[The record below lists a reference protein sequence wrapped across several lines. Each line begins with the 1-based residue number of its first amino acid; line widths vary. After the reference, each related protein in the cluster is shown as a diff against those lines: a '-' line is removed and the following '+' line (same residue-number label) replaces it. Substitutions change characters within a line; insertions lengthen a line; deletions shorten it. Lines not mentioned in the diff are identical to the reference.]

1 MSMESYE
8 RGQEHTLY
16 ANFLTLEGKEATTVV
31 DPKITIRH
39 IDSANNVVT
48 DVNEVAMTY
57 AVETMY
63 YYKWDILISAD
74 LTEYTV
80 EYSAIV
86 DGQYAEAN
94 EQLRIIDSS
103 TGTPG
108 TLYTSKTKVA
118 DYLGVTADKIQ
129 EDWIEWATY
138 YVDLYVNAIFREK
151 TVTEK
156 YDIEKTGESVLFL
169 DNFPV
174 ISVTEIKN
182 GRGSDPMDTADYL
195 VYNGEGMIKLAD
207 EFFGNIYNV
216 GAFIKGRQ
224 SVEVT
229 YKYGRPY
236 VPDEIEW
243 ATTVI
248 ASNIAFTSLINSGA
262 IKFGNITEE
271 QIGEYRYKEGSQSA
285 MQDKVGEAQKVADRL
300 EEDVFSAKNVL
311 RIYRTRK
318 MRAV

>member
-1 MSMESYE
+1 MESYE

-39 IDSANNVVT
+39 IDSGNNVVT
-48 DVNEVAMTY
+48 DVNEAAMIF
-57 AVETMY
+57 AIETMY
-63 YYKWDILISAD
+63 FYKWNVAADAD
-74 LTEYTV
+74 LTEYTI
-80 EYSAIV
+80 EYSAII
-86 DGQYAEAN
+86 DGEYAEAN

-118 DYLGVTADKIQ
+118 TYLGVDADKIQ
-129 EDWIEWATY
+129 DDWIEWATY
-138 YVDLYVNAIFREK
+138 YIDLYCNCIFREK

-156 YDIEKTGESVLFL
+156 YDINKSGQSVLFL
-169 DNFPV
+169 DHFPV
-174 ISVTEIKN
+174 VSVTEIKN
-182 GRGSDPMDTADYL
+182 DGEAMDSDDYL
-195 VYNGEGMIKLAD
+195 IYEEEGIIKLAD
-207 EFFGNIYNV
+207 DFVGNIYNV
-216 GAFIKGRQ
+216 GAFVYGRQ
-224 SVEVT
+224 KVEVT
-229 YKYGRPY
+229 YKYGRAS

-243 ATTVI
+243 AATII
-248 ASNIAFTSLINSGA
+248 ASQIAFTSLVNSGV

-271 QIGEYRYKEGSQSA
+271 QIGEYRYREGAQTSIQYDI
-285 MQDKVGEAQKVADRL
+285 QDGQRIADRL

>member
-1 MSMESYE
+1 MESYE

-16 ANFLTLEGKEATTVV
+16 ANFLTLEGKEASIVV

-39 IDSANNVVT
+39 IDSGNNVIT
-48 DVNEVAMTY
+48 DVNAVAMTF

-63 YYKWDILISAD
+63 YYKWDVSVSAE

-80 EYSAIV
+80 EYSATV

-94 EQLRIIDSS
+94 ETLRIIDSS

-118 DYLGVTADKIQ
+118 NYLGVDADKIQ
-129 EDWIEWATY
+129 DDWIEWATY
-138 YVDLYVNAIFREK
+138 YVDLYCNCIFREK

-156 YDIEKTGESVLFL
+156 YDINRTGDSVLFL

-174 ISVTEIKN
+174 VSVTEVKN
-182 GRGSDPMDTADYL
+182 GRDGDVMDVDDYL
-195 VYNGEGMIKLAD
+195 VYEGEGIIKLAD
-207 EFFGNIYNV
+207 DFIGNIYNV

-229 YKYGRPY
+229 YKYGRSS
-236 VPDEIEW
+236 VPDEVEW

-248 ASNIAFTSLINSGA
+248 ASQIAFTSLVNSGA
-262 IKFGNITEE
+262 ISFGNVIEE
-271 QIGEYRYKEGSQSA
+271 EIGQYRYRESA
-285 MQDKVGEAQKVADRL
+285 SSSMQEKLQDAQQVGDRL

>member
-1 MSMESYE
+1 MESYE

-16 ANFLTLEGKEATTVV
+16 ANFLTLEDKEATTVT
-31 DPKITIRH
+31 DAKITIRH
-39 IDSANNVVT
+39 INSSNVVVT
-48 DVNEVAMTY
+48 DVNEAALTF

-63 YYKWDILISAD
+63 YYKWDVPDDAD
-74 LTEYTV
+74 LTEYTI

-86 DGQYAEAN
+86 DGEYAEAN

-118 DYLGVTADKIQ
+118 KYLGVDADKI
-129 EDWIEWATY
+129 EDDWVEWATY
-138 YVDLYVNAIFREK
+138 YIDLYVNGIFREK

-156 YDIEKTGESVLFL
+156 YDINKSGQSVLFL
-169 DNFPV
+169 DHFPI
-174 ISVTEIKN
+174 ISVNELKN
-182 GRGSDPMDTADYL
+182 YGEVMAAEDY
-195 VYNGEGMIKLAD
+195 VIYNEEGIIKLAD
-207 EFFGNIYNV
+207 DFIGNIYNV
-216 GAFIKGRQ
+216 GAFYYGRQ
-224 SVEVT
+224 KVEVT
-229 YKYGRPY
+229 YKYGRSS

-243 ATTVI
+243 AATII
-248 ASNIAFTSLINSGA
+248 AAQIAFTSLVNSGE

-271 QIGEYRYKEGSQSA
+271 TIGQYSYKEGNQSSIK
-285 MQDKVGEAQKVADRL
+285 DDVYEAQRVADRL

-318 MRAV
+318 MEAV

>member
-1 MSMESYE
+1 MESYE

-16 ANFLTLEGKEATTVV
+16 ANFLTLEGKEAATVV

-39 IDSANNVVT
+39 IDSNDVVIT
-48 DVNEVAMTY
+48 DVNAVAMVY

-63 YYKWDILISAD
+63 YYKWDVSLSAD

-80 EYSAIV
+80 EYSATV

-94 EQLRIIDSS
+94 ETLRIIDSS
-103 TGTPG
+103 SGTPG

-118 DYLGVTADKIQ
+118 TYLGVDADKIQ

-156 YDIEKTGESVLFL
+156 YDIESSGKSILFL
-169 DNFPV
+169 DHFPV
-174 ISVTEIKN
+174 ISVTELKN
-182 GRGSDPMDTADYL
+182 GKDSAAMSTDDYL
-195 VYNGEGMIKLAD
+195 VYNGEGVIKLVD
-207 EFFGNIYNV
+207 DFMGNIYNV
-216 GAFIKGRQ
+216 GAFIRGRQ

-229 YKYGRPY
+229 YKYGRSS
-236 VPDEIEW
+236 VPDEVEW

-248 ASNIAFTSLINSGA
+248 ASNIAFTSLVNSGA
-262 IKFGNITEE
+262 IKFGNVTEE
-271 QIGEYRYKEGSQSA
+271 QIGEYRYKEGSQSSI
-285 MQDKVGEAQKVADRL
+285 QDSIGEAKKIADRL

-311 RIYRTRK
+311 RIYRARK
-318 MRAV
+318 IRVV

>member
-1 MSMESYE
+1 MESYE

-31 DPKITIRH
+31 DQKITIRH
-39 IDSANNVVT
+39 IDSDDNVIT
-48 DVNEVAMTY
+48 DVSEAAMIF

-63 YYKWDILISAD
+63 YYKWDVSASAD

-80 EYSAIV
+80 EYSATV
-86 DGQYAEAN
+86 DGEYAEAN
-94 EQLRIIDSS
+94 ETIRIIDSS

-118 DYLGVTADKIQ
+118 TYLGVDADQIQ
-129 EDWIEWATY
+129 DDWIEWATY

-156 YDIEKTGESVLFL
+156 YDIEKSGESVLFL

-174 ISVTEIKN
+174 ILVTEVIN
-182 GRGSDPMDTADYL
+182 GRGSDPMDAADYL
-195 VYNGEGMIKLAD
+195 VYNGEGMIKLVD
-207 EFFGNIYNV
+207 DFVGNVYNV

-229 YKYGRPY
+229 YKYGRSS
-236 VPDEIEW
+236 VPSEIEW
-243 ATTVI
+243 ATTII
-248 ASNIAFTSLINSGA
+248 ASNIAFTSLVNSGS
-262 IKFGNITEE
+262 ITFGNVTEE
-271 QIGEYRYKEGSQSA
+271 QIGEYRYKEGSQSSI
-285 MQDKVGEAQKVADRL
+285 QEEISEAQKVSDRL

>member
-1 MSMESYE
+1 MESYE

-16 ANFLTLEGKEATTVV
+16 ANFLTLEGKEATTVTDAKV
-31 DPKITIRH
+31 TIRH
-39 IDSANNVVT
+39 INSSDVVVT
-48 DVNEVAMTY
+48 DVNEAAMSFG
-57 AVETMY
+57 VETMY
-63 YYKWDILISAD
+63 FYKWDVASDAD
-74 LTEYTV
+74 LTEYTI
-80 EYSAIV
+80 EYSATV
-86 DGQYAEAN
+86 DGEYAEAN

-118 DYLGVTADKIQ
+118 TYLGVDADKIQ
-129 EDWIEWATY
+129 DDWIEWATY
-138 YVDLYVNAIFREK
+138 YIDLYCNCIFREK

-156 YDIEKTGESVLFL
+156 YDINKSGQSVLFI
-169 DNFPV
+169 DHFPIV
-174 ISVTEIKN
+174 SVTEIKN
-182 GRGSDPMDTADYL
+182 DGDVMDTDDYL
-195 VYNGEGMIKLAD
+195 IYNDEGIIKLAD
-207 EFFGNIYNV
+207 DFVGNIYNV
-216 GAFIKGRQ
+216 GAFVYGRQ
-224 SVEVT
+224 KVEVT
-229 YKYGRPY
+229 YKYGRSS

-243 ATTVI
+243 AATII
-248 ASNIAFTSLINSGA
+248 ASQIAFTSLVNSGE

-285 MQDKVGEAQKVADRL
+285 MKDDVYEAQKVSDRL

>member
-1 MSMESYE
+1 MESYE

-39 IDSANNVVT
+39 IDSGNNVVT
-48 DVNEVAMTY
+48 DVNEAAMVF

-63 YYKWDILISAD
+63 YYKWDIPIDAD

-80 EYSAIV
+80 EYSATV

-94 EQLRIIDSS
+94 ETLRVIDSS
-103 TGTPG
+103 TGTPS
-108 TLYTSKTKVA
+108 TLYTTKTKVA
-118 DYLGVTADKIQ
+118 DYLGVDVSNIKD
-129 EDWIEWATY
+129 DWIEWATY
-138 YVDLYVNAIFREK
+138 YIDLYCNCIFREK

-156 YDIEKTGESVLFL
+156 YDINKSGDSVLFL

-174 ISVTEIKN
+174 VSVTEVKN
-182 GRGSDPMDTADYL
+182 DGEVMDTDDYL
-195 VYNGEGMIKLAD
+195 IYEGEGIIKLAD
-207 EFFGNIYNV
+207 DFIGNIYNV
-216 GAFIKGRQ
+216 GAFVKGRQ
-224 SVEVT
+224 KVEVT
-229 YKYGRPY
+229 YKYGRSS

-243 ATTVI
+243 ATTVL
-248 ASNIAFTSLINSGA
+248 ASQIAFTSLVNSGTL
-262 IKFGNITEE
+262 KFGNITEE
-271 QIGEYRYKEGSQSA
+271 EIGAYRYREGAQSS
-285 MQDKVGEAQKVADRL
+285 MQYTVQDAQEVSDRL
-300 EEDVFSAKNVL
+300 EEDVFSVKNVL